1 MKLALASSSLLALAA
16 AASSS
21 DPTCECQPFPP
32 KHTSYQVTRLWNII
46 DPSMT
51 DQDVIDE
58 FNEGFAPIVTHME
71 GFQRYTASSTG
82 NSTTVFFLNEF
93 ATKEEAHVAQVA
105 AKEFVANGR
114 LNGKISP
121 NIFTE
126 AKGLAVFPLEGCI
139 KDSSKGQFLA
149 VRFYHYLDPT
159 SVNTTTLY
167 PLLKEFYDKSLRD
180 KDGFVTYYSAL
191 NPPNDGNDGISWDI
205 FESEEAAIA
214 SNEAA
219 TTYAAYTP
227 DFDAWPPMET
237 VTSIE
242 GSIAFDY
249 TCAAGNLPEKPAGGP
264 PSAAFSAGASGSV
277 VATVIFAVF
286 WGKWLEL

>member
-1 MKLALASSSLLALAA
+1 MHLPVMIGMQQQLPRSPRATRSPRRGIKILQNTLTSHYIPEEYISDSTNMKLALASSFLLALAA

-93 ATKEEAHVAQVA
+93 ATKEEAHVAQEA
-105 AKEFVANGR
+105 AKEFVANGK

-126 AKGLAVFPLEGCI
+126 AKGLAGFPLEGCI

-214 SNEAA
+214 SNE
-219 TTYAAYTP
+219 
-227 DFDAWPPMET
+227 
-237 VTSIE
+237 
-242 GSIAFDY
+242 
-249 TCAAGNLPEKPAGGP
+249 GNFEVE
-264 PSAAFSAGASGSV
+264 V
-277 VATVIFAVF
+277 VSFILIIIDQCSSQIV
-286 WGKWLEL
+286 